1 MRIGLIG
8 LFGSGNTGNDG
19 SLEAMLGILRRLR
32 PDAELMCFCGCNSE
46 APDRVARDFRVA
58 ALPLA
63 FLRPAHGPLRL
74 LDTLT
79 LSAPRQLASL
89 VRALV
94 YAARLNVLIIPGTG
108 VLGVFRDRPF
118 GMPLALFGWCLA
130 ASLFGT
136 RIAFVS
142 VGAGPIDRPFTR
154 WLMKSAAALACYRSY
169 RDTGSREFMASLG
182 LNTRADAVYPDLAFA
197 LPSPPAGRAASGDDG
212 SLTVGVGVMTYIGWR
227 MDTSDGL
234 QIYQAYLE
242 KITSFVLWLLDCGHR
257 VRILMGDIV
266 DKPAVADLVAKVNAA
281 RTALEPGRMV
291 ADPIRS
297 LHDLMCQ
304 MAELD
309 VIVATRF
316 HNVVCALKCGKP
328 TVSIGYADKNDSLM
342 AEMGVGQFCQ
352 HIERLDL
359 DVLIRQFNA
368 LVVQRARHEA
378 SIRNANH
385 AFRQRLKRQDR
396 ELAANVLGAQPAL
409 SYAAPAETRE
419 HLG

>member
-1 MRIGLIG
+1 
-8 LFGSGNTGNDG
+8 
-19 SLEAMLGILRRLR
+19 
-32 PDAELMCFCGCNSE
+32 
-46 APDRVARDFRVA
+46 
-58 ALPLA
+58 
-63 FLRPAHGPLRL
+63 
-74 LDTLT
+74 
-79 LSAPRQLASL
+79 
-89 VRALV
+89 
-94 YAARLNVLIIPGTG
+94 
-108 VLGVFRDRPF
+108 
-118 GMPLALFGWCLA
+118 
-130 ASLFGT
+130 
-136 RIAFVS
+136 
-142 VGAGPIDRPFTR
+142 
-154 WLMKSAAALACYRSY
+154 
-169 RDTGSREFMASLG
+169 MASLG
-182 LNTRADAVYPDLAFA
+182 LDTRADAVYPDLAFA
-197 LPSPPAGRAASGDDG
+197 LPSPPAVGAARGDDG

-227 MDTSDGL
+227 MDSSDGL
-234 QIYQAYLE
+234 QIYQLYLE

-281 RTALEPGRMV
+281 RSALEPGRMV

-304 MAELD
+304 MAETD

-342 AEMGVGQFCQ
+342 AEMGGGQFCQ

-359 DVLIRQFNA
+359 DLLIRQFSA
-368 LVVQRARHEA
+368 LVAEQARHEA

-409 SYAAPAETRE
+409 SYAAPAKTRE